1 MRKNIIFAAEKRFKN
16 KRMEMTRQKRT
27 REEVRAAY
35 RETLRKKRESQE
47 QARIELERIHRQVQ
61 LGMTLEEIFQ

>member
-1 MRKNIIFAAEKRFKN
+1 MDKVIR
-16 KRMEMTRQKRT
+16 KRT

-47 QARIELERIHRQVQ
+47 QARIELERIHWQVQ
-61 LGMTLEEIFQ
+61 LGMTLEEVFQQQKGAE

>member
-1 MRKNIIFAAEKRFKN
+1 
-16 KRMEMTRQKRT
+16 MEMTRQKRT